1 MKLLITLMLATLTS
15 STYAQNYHL
24 KATTIESI
32 TESGKH
38 YSPFSYTLESGFIR
52 LEKHTLSVNAAN
64 RAERVYTLD
73 FEPVET
79 KRGLYFTARFGGRNF
94 ECWYNVDDGWL
105 LVQRGAYLNYYY
117 FGKID

>member
-1 MKLLITLMLATLTS
+1 MKLLITIMLATLVS

-38 YSPFSYTLESGFIR
+38 YSQFTYTLESGFIR
-52 LEKHTLSVNAAN
+52 LEKHTLSVDAAN
-64 RAERVYTLD
+64 RAERVYTVSS
-73 FEPVET
+73 EPKKT
-79 KRGLYFTARFGGRNF
+79 KRGLYFTARFEGREF

-105 LVQRGAYLNYYY
+105 LVQRGAWLSYYLI
-117 FGKID
+117 GKID

>member
-1 MKLLITLMLATLTS
+1 MKLLFTIMLATLMS

-24 KATTIESI
+24 KATTQQHI

-38 YSPFSYTLESGFIR
+38 YSQFSYTVESGFIR
-52 LEKHTLSVNAAN
+52 LEKHTLSVDAAN

-79 KRGLYFTARFGGRNF
+79 KRGLYFTARFEGRNF
-94 ECWYNVDDGWL
+94 ECWYNVGDGWL
-105 LVQRGAYLNYYY
+105 LVQRGAYLSYYLI
-117 FGKID
+117 GKID